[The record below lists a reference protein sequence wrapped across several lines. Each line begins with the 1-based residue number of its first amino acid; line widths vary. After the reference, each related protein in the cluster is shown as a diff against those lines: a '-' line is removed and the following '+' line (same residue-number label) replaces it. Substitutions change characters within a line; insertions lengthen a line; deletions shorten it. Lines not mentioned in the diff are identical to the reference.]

1 MRLKNTYL
9 SARTKINDF
18 VLGLNLGANDYLTK
32 PFDFT
37 ELEARTRNLLSRKFH
52 QEKQILT
59 NDLLCLDTSSKQ
71 VTYNHQLINL
81 TQKEYRILE
90 YLTMH
95 PNIVVSAETLTEH
108 VWTNDY
114 Y

>member
-32 PFDFT
+32 PFDYM
-37 ELEARTRNLLSRKFH
+37 ELEARTRNLLRLKFH

-59 NDLLCLDTSSKQ
+59 NDLLCLD
-71 VTYNHQLINL
+71 H
-81 TQKEYRILE
+81 
-90 YLTMH
+90 H
-95 PNIVVSAETLTEH
+95 PNK
-108 VWTNDY
+108 
-114 Y
+114 